1 MSGEPRHPGALVL
14 SLDFELH
21 WGVRDH
27 CPPGSP
33 YERNLL
39 AAREV
44 IPKILELFEDY
55 DIAATWATVGFLFA
69 RNRQELERFRPAVLP
84 RYRNPR
90 LDPYLQPVG
99 EDEETDPLH
108 YAPSL
113 IARIAATP
121 RQEIATHTYCHFF
134 CHDAISGAESFRADL
149 RSAVAIAAER
159 GFVLRSIVFPRNQRD
174 PAYDPWLKEAGI
186 VAYRGNPH
194 TRMWS
199 FVGTAE
205 GASPGR
211 RAARLADTYLPVSGD
226 GSVGWDE
233 LVRPSGLVDVRA
245 SFILRP
251 FHPRRALLEPLRRAR
266 LRAAVRSAAR
276 RGRILHLWWHPHNF
290 GAHPNE
296 SLETLRALLEAV
308 CECRTRYGMRSM
320 TMRDVAERVLQPGL
334 ADDPGGYAAALR
346 G

>member
-1 MSGEPRHPGALVL
+1 MNGEPRQAGALVL

-44 IPKILELFEDY
+44 IPRILELFEAY
-55 DIAATWATVGFLFA
+55 EISATWATVGFLFA
-69 RNRQELERFRPAVLP
+69 RNRQELERFKPAVLP
-84 RYRNPR
+84 RYRDPR
-90 LDPYLQPVG
+90 LDPYVEAVG
-99 EDEETDPLH
+99 EDEESDPLH

-121 RQEIATHTYCHFF
+121 RQEIATHTYSHFF
-134 CHDAISGAESFRADL
+134 CHDALTGADAFRADL
-149 RSAVAIAAER
+149 QSAVAIAAER
-159 GFVLRSIVFPRNQRD
+159 GFLLRSIVFPRNQRN
-174 PAYDPWLKEAGI
+174 PAYDPLLNEAGI
-186 VAYRGNPH
+186 IAYRGNPH

-199 FVGTAE
+199 FTGSEEA
-205 GASPGR
+205 ASPGR
-211 RAARLADTYLPVSGD
+211 RVARLADSYLPLSGD

-233 LVRPSGLVDVRA
+233 LLQPSGLVDIRA

-251 FHPRRALLEPLRRAR
+251 VRPRLAPLEPVRRAR
-266 LRAAVRSAAR
+266 LKTAVRSAAR

-290 GAHPNE
+290 GAHSGE
-296 SLETLRALLEAV
+296 CLELLKAVLEEVQACRA
-308 CECRTRYGMRSM
+308 RYGMRSM
-320 TMRDVAERVLQPGL
+320 TMRDVAERVLQRGHTG
-334 ADDPGGYAAALR
+334 DPGGYATALR